1 MYIINSGTSTDF
13 DFEEILLNDKPKK
26 WYQKIKLPIF
36 FKDFLNLFIPYSIL
50 FFTLIAIL
58 I

>member
-1 MYIINSGTSTDF
+1 MYIIYSGTNTDLDL

-36 FKDFLNLFIPYSIL
+36 LKTIQIFCI
-50 FFTLIAIL
+50 
-58 I
+58 